1 MAMARCR
8 DCRRELGDHPRDA
21 GFSLPDVVWN
31 LDANQRKRRAKT
43 SSDLCVLDGARFFL
57 RGIAFVPI
65 LETADCFGWGFWV
78 EMDRAA
84 FGRYLDLFKADA
96 PEGEPPR
103 AGVIANS
110 PKRYAPLEGHPV
122 AVFFGPRKER
132 PRLVLAA
139 SDHALSKEQHQGIPV
154 ARLHQI
160 NDLIAGP

>member
-1 MAMARCR
+1 M
-8 DCRRELGDHPRDA
+8 
-21 GFSLPDVVWN
+21 SLDS
-31 LDANQRKRRAKT
+31 AKT

-103 AGVIANS
+103 GGCHREFTEGVCPARGPS
-110 PKRYAPLEGHPV
+110 RRGVFRAQEGAPE
-122 AVFFGPRKER
+122 ATK
-132 PRLVLAA
+132 
-139 SDHALSKEQHQGIPV
+139 STI
-154 ARLHQI
+154 
-160 NDLIAGP
+160 